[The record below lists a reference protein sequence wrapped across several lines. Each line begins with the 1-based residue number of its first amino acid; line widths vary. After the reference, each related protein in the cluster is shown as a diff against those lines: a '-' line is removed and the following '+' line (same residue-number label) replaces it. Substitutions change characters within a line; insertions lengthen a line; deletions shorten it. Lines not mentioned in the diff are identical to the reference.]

1 MTESVAAPAASF
13 RLSRILPLY
22 LVVFAGFVGYSLMIA
37 IFTPLLLRPDGGMLA
52 RDTPAATRTIVL
64 GVLLA
69 LYPLAQFLAAPVI
82 GALSDRHGR
91 KRVLCISLVAS
102 TCCYALIAVAVGS
115 RTLGLLM
122 VACFLAGLAEANIA
136 IAQSAVADVAP
147 VSQRS
152 RLFGYVYLS
161 ASFAYVVG
169 PLAGGKLAD
178 PGLVSWFDYATP
190 FWAACLLLAAIL
202 AFTALH
208 FRETSRAAPAV
219 QDMRFTQALHN
230 LLRVFGPGR
239 LRRLYLANF
248 VLYLAIFGFF
258 RVYPMYLVN
267 KFHMGVSRESLYVAW
282 VAVPIVAANLGI
294 VGWLSRRMTSRQIA
308 ARFSAGLAVAML
320 AIVVPHSQG
329 WLWVTLGLSALALA
343 VCLPAAA
350 AIISEAVSGDE
361 QGSALGSNQSLQ
373 VGAEALAGVVG
384 GVLAAVAV
392 FLPLTAMAAL
402 ALVASLLLVR
412 AGRPEAAPA

>member
-1 MTESVAAPAASF
+1 MGPPEPVV
-13 RLSRILPLY
+13 RLSRVMPLY

-37 IFTPLLLRPDGGMLA
+37 IFTPLLLRRDGGMLA
-52 RDTPAATRTIVL
+52 RGDSTSTRTIVL
-64 GVLLA
+64 GILLA

-82 GALSDRHGR
+82 GALSDRYGR
-91 KRVLCISLVAS
+91 KRTLIVSLVAS
-102 TCCYALIAVAVGS
+102 SCCYLLIAAAVQS

-122 VACFLAGLAEANIA
+122 LACFVAGLAEANVA
-136 IAQSAVADVAP
+136 VAQSGVADVAP

-161 ASFAYVVG
+161 ASFAYVIG

-190 FWAACLLLAAIL
+190 FWAAAILLAAIL

-208 FRETSRAAPAV
+208 FRETSGSSSAEPV
-219 QDMRFTQALHN
+219 RFTQALHN
-230 LLRVFGPGR
+230 LTRVFAPGPV
-239 LRRLYLANF
+239 RRLYLANF

-267 KFHMGVSRESLYVAW
+267 RFHLGVSRESLFVAW

-294 VGWLSRRMTSRQIA
+294 VGWLAKRLSARQTATRA
-308 ARFSAGLAVAML
+308 AGVLAVAMA
-320 AIVVPHSQG
+320 AIVVPHSENA
-329 WLWVTLGLSALALA
+329 LWITLGVSALALA

-350 AIISEAVSGDE
+350 AIISEAVSAAE

-373 VGAEALAGVVG
+373 VGAEALAGLAG
-384 GVLAAVAV
+384 GLLAAIATG
-392 FLPLTAMAAL
+392 LPLIAMAAL
-402 ALVASLLLVR
+402 ALIASLLLSA
-412 AGRPEAAPA
+412 AGRPHAGAAPS